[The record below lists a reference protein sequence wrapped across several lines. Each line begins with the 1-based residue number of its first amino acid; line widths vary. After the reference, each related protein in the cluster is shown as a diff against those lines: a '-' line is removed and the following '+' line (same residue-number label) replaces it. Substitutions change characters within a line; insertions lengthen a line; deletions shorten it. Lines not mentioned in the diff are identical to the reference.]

1 MLIGIVGSVSFIIGS
16 VIFFFVGMKYR
27 KSIAEASI
35 GSAEE
40 QAEKIINDSKL
51 DAERIKKE
59 AVLQAKDEMMRRK
72 DELETEAKIRKKEMQ
87 DLENRINQRQDLV
100 DKRAALIEEKENSI
114 TKRNEELKNILQK

>member
-59 AVLQAKDEMMRRK
+59 AVLQAKDEMMKRK

-100 DKRAALIEEKENSI
+100 DKRAAN
-114 TKRNEELKNILQK
+114 